1 MSWNCF
7 LISEIC
13 ACANLE
19 FTFQFRLFAQLSLIQ
34 NCKSYSTK
42 EGRGGE
48 GWGVGTDKLVWIRFK
63 TVDNLAF
70 IFIFCYLCAA
80 DFNTLPELLEHITSE
95 HSKRVR
101 KPVVKHDE
109 LSPYKLVIDIDE
121 KEEGN
126 ADSDSNTQDE
136 KIPTNDKNYCV
147 VSIW

>member
-1 MSWNCF
+1 MVF
-7 LISEIC
+7 L
-13 ACANLE
+13 
-19 FTFQFRLFAQLSLIQ
+19 
-34 NCKSYSTK
+34 
-42 EGRGGE
+42 
-48 GWGVGTDKLVWIRFK
+48 
-63 TVDNLAF
+63 
-70 IFIFCYLCAA
+70 FIFCYLCAA

-147 VSIW
+147 VSI